1 MAAVNFD
8 AALNNTLN
16 NVRSI
21 LRGEAPGSL
30 SFLALAM
37 LTLGVWVAVSWVG
50 GWTDAASA
58 ALTSQEVRYRTLSML
73 AAEYKAMAPQA
84 GAVRENVDVQAVFAQ
99 VSERMELG
107 PRAGRMTADPSGRT
121 CNVDIQRLYA
131 EELTELGRQLA
142 ARGVRFLSAE
152 IRALP
157 AGGERL
163 LTLSAV
169 IGPMAEEG
177 SR

>member
-16 NVRSI
+16 NARSI
-21 LRGEAPGSL
+21 LRGEAPGSVP
-30 SFLALAM
+30 FLALAL

-58 ALTSQEVRYRTLSML
+58 ALTSQESRYRTLSML

-84 GAVRENVDVQAVFAQ
+84 NAAQENVDLQEVFTQ
-99 VSERMELG
+99 VSERVGLG
-107 PRAGRMTADPSGRT
+107 LRAGRMTADPSGRT

-131 EELTELGRQLA
+131 EELTELARQLA

-152 IRALP
+152 VRALP
-157 AGGERL
+157 AGSERL
-163 LTLSAV
+163 LTVSAV
-169 IGPMAEEG
+169 IGPMFGEG